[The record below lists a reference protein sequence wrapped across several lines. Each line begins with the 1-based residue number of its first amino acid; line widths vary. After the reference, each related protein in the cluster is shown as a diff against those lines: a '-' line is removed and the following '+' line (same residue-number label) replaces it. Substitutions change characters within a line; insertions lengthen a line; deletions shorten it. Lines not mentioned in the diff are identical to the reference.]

1 MDYIVAKETFS
12 TLIYR
17 DNETEEKDVVVYF
30 TVPRGWAEKWVE
42 DNAPEYESLEDFF
55 DNYIWDESYSMY
67 ESAVEDD
74 VILHIEEDENVIRI
88 FV

>member
-1 MDYIVAKETFS
+1 MSNIYTFS
-12 TLIYR
+12 TLEYR
-17 DNETEEKDVVVYF
+17 DTETEEKDVVVYF
-30 TVPRGWAEKWVE
+30 TVPREWAEKWVE

-67 ESAVEDD
+67 ESAVEDG
-74 VILHIEEDENVIRI
+74 VIIRTEEDENVVRN